1 MLSTRHSNL
10 ILILIVAG
18 LVLAG
23 IIVWVCNL
31 RYAADPEFRST
42 YEVVI
47 AIGDFFGQFFL
58 RALRMIIVPLILAS
72 IIVGISSL
80 GDIRRI
86 GGIGFRTLAYYVVT
100 TGLAVALGL
109 LLVTTIQPGAGMG
122 AVLTGADPDMVQ
134 GLTENRDDVTIADVV
149 LDFLSPNIVAAMA
162 EGNMLPII
170 IFALFLGGILTTLGE
185 KGKHVLDFFDGLNDA
200 IMKLVGLILWLAPV
214 GVAGLVVAKF
224 GDASLQPGGLA
235 AMIKSV
241 GKFSAVVIGGIAF
254 HACVT
259 LPLLLWFL
267 ARKNPLTYFG
277 AMMPALLTAWSTS
290 SSGATIPITL
300 ESAVD
305 RGKVDPHAAGF
316 VIPLGATVNMDG
328 TAFYEAVAVIFIAQA
343 LGVDLGMGQLI
354 LIFLTAV
361 FSSIGVAA
369 VPQASLVMII
379 VILQQ
384 VDLPVE
390 GIGMILAVD
399 WFLDRFRTVANVW
412 GDSVGA
418 AYVGRALTK
427 S

>member
-305 RGKVDPHAAGF
+305 RGKS
-316 VIPLGATVNMDG
+316 IPTLRASSFPSAPRSIW
-328 TAFYEAVAVIFIAQA
+328 TAPR
-343 LGVDLGMGQLI
+343 
-354 LIFLTAV
+354 
-361 FSSIGVAA
+361 S
-369 VPQASLVMII
+369 
-379 VILQQ
+379 
-384 VDLPVE
+384 
-390 GIGMILAVD
+390 
-399 WFLDRFRTVANVW
+399 
-412 GDSVGA
+412 
-418 AYVGRALTK
+418 TK
-427 S
+427 PSP

>member
-1 MLSTRHSNL
+1 
-10 ILILIVAG
+10 
-18 LVLAG
+18 
-23 IIVWVCNL
+23 
-31 RYAADPEFRST
+31 
-42 YEVVI
+42 
-47 AIGDFFGQFFL
+47 
-58 RALRMIIVPLILAS
+58 
-72 IIVGISSL
+72 
-80 GDIRRI
+80 
-86 GGIGFRTLAYYVVT
+86 
-100 TGLAVALGL
+100 
-109 LLVTTIQPGAGMG
+109 
-122 AVLTGADPDMVQ
+122 
-134 GLTENRDDVTIADVV
+134 
-149 LDFLSPNIVAAMA
+149 
-162 EGNMLPII
+162 
-170 IFALFLGGILTTLGE
+170 
-185 KGKHVLDFFDGLNDA
+185 
-200 IMKLVGLILWLAPV
+200 
-214 GVAGLVVAKF
+214 
-224 GDASLQPGGLA
+224 
-235 AMIKSV
+235 MIKSV